1 MDESRSDLDARQR
14 RRAEKGKCTYF
25 IKRKQRFCCNRSSDF
40 LLAEDG
46 TPINL
51 ADCSDGREIRENLP
65 LCTTHH
71 PVQLEKRRQET
82 KILMAKSE
90 EARQNQ
96 TDRVEKKEASEGK
109 AKWNKNTRVSSS
121 QNRMINPMRS
131 YYQVKITVWSLHI
144 SHLIFCCSHQIGTK
158 FTLIQHDLFI
168 LTWDVPRVRESEHLI
183 LKLIISQASLWS
195 SLPNSTPPNTITSVL
210 KSGRPS

>member
-131 YYQVKITVWSLHI
+131 YYQVKIPV
-144 SHLIFCCSHQIGTK
+144 
-158 FTLIQHDLFI
+158 
-168 LTWDVPRVRESEHLI
+168 
-183 LKLIISQASLWS
+183 
-195 SLPNSTPPNTITSVL
+195 
-210 KSGRPS
+210 